1 MNTPATRRLNVEL
14 FCSMCSRS
22 HAAGVFIPVHTWG
35 KSPTSTSD
43 SQLPGETDHVML
55 I

>member
-1 MNTPATRRLNVEL
+1 MNTPATRRLNVESL
-14 FCSMCSRS
+14 CPTRSRS

-43 SQLPGETDHVML
+43 PQLPGETDHVML
-55 I
+55 T